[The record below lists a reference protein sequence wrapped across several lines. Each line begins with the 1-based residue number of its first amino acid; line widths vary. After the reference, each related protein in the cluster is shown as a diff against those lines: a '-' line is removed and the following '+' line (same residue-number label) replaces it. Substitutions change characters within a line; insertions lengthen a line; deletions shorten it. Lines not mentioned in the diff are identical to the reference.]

1 MGSLVST
8 LLNTTIVCA
17 GITATVGYAILLLSP
32 LDSIVMTSVKNSYNV
47 GFSVSLVL
55 DAFFDSI
62 SFWNLSISLV
72 LNAFPIQNG
81 TGHDNC
87 LRVEE

>member
-32 LDSIVMTSVKNSYNV
+32 VDSIVMESGKNSYEV
-47 GFSVSLVL
+47 
-55 DAFFDSI
+55 
-62 SFWNLSISLV
+62 
-72 LNAFPIQNG
+72 
-81 TGHDNC
+81 
-87 LRVEE
+87 